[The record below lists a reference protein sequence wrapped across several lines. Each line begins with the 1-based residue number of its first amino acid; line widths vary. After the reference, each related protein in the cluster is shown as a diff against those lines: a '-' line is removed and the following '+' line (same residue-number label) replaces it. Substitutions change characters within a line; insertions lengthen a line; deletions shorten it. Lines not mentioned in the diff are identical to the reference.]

1 MPHVMAYLRQAM
13 SKGAA
18 ELAPERGGRKRG
30 VQGANGRSLGVL
42 PAPPRARQLP
52 PGTAMQNPDIARLF
66 DEVADLLEIQDAN
79 PFRVRAYRNAARPI
93 RDFPEPIADLVRAGT
108 KDLTDIPGIGDDLAE
123 KITDIVTTGELP
135 LRKQLASKLPA
146 GLLDLLRISGL
157 GPKRVKLLYKKL
169 KVKSAADL
177 AKALEAGKIQ
187 KLKGFGP
194 KMEEKIRVGL
204 GQVHVGEVRL
214 LHNEAETQ
222 ARGMVAYLEAG
233 GGLRQIEVA
242 GSYRRRRET
251 VGDLDIVVTSERESS
266 AKVMD
271 RFVAYGDVAEIISK
285 GETRATVKLRGG
297 LQVDLRAVE
306 PDAYGAALLYFTGS
320 KAHNIELRKIA
331 QEKSYKLNEYG
342 LFKGTRRAAG
352 KTEQEIYAKLGLDWI
367 APELREARGEIALAR
382 DHRLPHLVEV
392 KDVRGDLQM
401 HTSATDGKGTIEEMA
416 HAGRAL
422 GYQYIAI
429 TDHSKRVTMALGLDA
444 KRLREQWQ
452 AVDALNATSR
462 DFTILKSVE
471 LDILESGKLDL
482 PDDVL
487 AEAEYVVA
495 TIHYGLNQNQKE
507 LTRRLVGAAEHPWVD
522 AIGHPTGRLV
532 GKREPYAF
540 DFDALCRACAAT
552 GCLLELNGHPERMD
566 LPDTLAA
573 AGKQHGVRVVLS
585 TDSHQPGNLPFM
597 RYAVYLARRAGLEAA
612 DILNTRPL
620 AEFRKGLKRAVEA
633 GRGR

>member
-1 MPHVMAYLRQAM
+1 
-13 SKGAA
+13 
-18 ELAPERGGRKRG
+18 
-30 VQGANGRSLGVL
+30 
-42 PAPPRARQLP
+42 
-52 PGTAMQNPDIARLF
+52 MQNPDIARLF

-79 PFRVRAYRNAARPI
+79 PFRVRAYRNAARTI
-93 RDFPEPIADLVRAGT
+93 RDFPEPITDLVRAGT
-108 KDLTDIPGIGDDLAE
+108 KDLTDIAGIGDDLAE
-123 KITDIVTTGELP
+123 KITAIVTTGELP
-135 LRKQLASKLPA
+135 LQKELARKLPA
-146 GLLDLLRISGL
+146 GLLDLLRIPGL

-177 AKALEAGKIQ
+177 AAALDKGRVR

-194 KMEEKIRVGL
+194 KMEEKMRAGI
-204 GQVHVGEVRL
+204 GQAQVGERRML
-214 LHNEAETQ
+214 LNEAETQ
-222 ARGMVAYLEAG
+222 ATAVVAYLEAG
-233 GGLRQIEVA
+233 GGIRQMEVA

-251 VGDLDIVVTSERESS
+251 IGDLDIVVTSEGKNSTP
-266 AKVMD
+266 VMD
-271 RFVAYGDVAEIISK
+271 RFVAYGDVANVISK
-285 GETRATVKLRGG
+285 GETRATVKLRGD

-352 KTEQEIYAKLGLDWI
+352 KTEEEVYAKLGLDWI
-367 APELREARGEIALAR
+367 PPELREARGEIALAR
-382 DHRLPHLVEV
+382 EHRLPHLVEV
-392 KDVRGDLQM
+392 KDIRGDLQM
-401 HTSATDGKGTIEEMA
+401 HTSATDGKGTIEDMA
-416 HAGRAL
+416 HAARAL
-422 GYQYIAI
+422 GYEYIAI

-444 KRLREQWQ
+444 KRLREQWK
-452 AVDALNATSR
+452 AIDAWNTSSR
-462 DFTILKSVE
+462 GFTILRSVE
-471 LDILESGKLDL
+471 LDILENGKLDL

-487 AEAEYVVA
+487 ADADYVVA
-495 TIHYGLNQNQKE
+495 TIHYGLNQGEKE

-540 DFDALCRACAAT
+540 DFEALCRACAAT

-573 AGKQHGVRVVLS
+573 AGKQHGVRFVLS

-597 RYAVYLARRAGLEAA
+597 KYAVYLARRAGLEAA

-620 AEFRKGLKRAVEA
+620 AEFRKGLKRAVEG

>member
-1 MPHVMAYLRQAM
+1 
-13 SKGAA
+13 
-18 ELAPERGGRKRG
+18 
-30 VQGANGRSLGVL
+30 
-42 PAPPRARQLP
+42 
-52 PGTAMQNPDIARLF
+52 MQNPDIARLF

-79 PFRVRAYRNAARPI
+79 PFRVRAYRNAARTI

-108 KDLTDIPGIGDDLAE
+108 KDLTEIAGIGDDLAE
-123 KITDIVTTGELP
+123 KIADIVTTGELP

-146 GLLDLLRISGL
+146 GLLDLLRIPGL

-177 AKALEAGKIQ
+177 AAALDKGKVQ

-194 KMEEKIRVGL
+194 KMEEKMRAGL
-204 GQVHVGEVRL
+204 GQAQVGERRML
-214 LHNEAETQ
+214 LNEAEAQ
-222 ARGMVAYLEAG
+222 ATAVVAYLEASG
-233 GGLRQIEVA
+233 AIRQIEVA

-251 VGDLDIVVTSERESS
+251 IGDLDIVVTSGES
-266 AKVMD
+266 AQAMD
-271 RFVAYGDVAEIISK
+271 RFVKYGDVAEVVSK

-331 QEKSYKLNEYG
+331 QEQSYKLNEYG

-352 KTEQEIYAKLGLDWI
+352 KTEDEIYAKLGLDWI
-367 APELREARGEIALAR
+367 PPELREARGEIALAR
-382 DHRLPHLVEV
+382 EHRLPHLVEV
-392 KDVRGDLQM
+392 KDIRGDLQM
-401 HTSATDGKGTIEEMA
+401 HTSATDGKGTIEDMA
-416 HAGRAL
+416 HAARAL

-444 KRLREQWQ
+444 KRLREQWK
-452 AVDALNATSR
+452 AIDAWNATSR
-462 DFTILKSVE
+462 GFTILKSIE
-471 LDILESGKLDL
+471 LDILENGKLDL

-487 AEAEYVVA
+487 AEADYVVA
-495 TIHYGLNQNQKE
+495 TIHYGITQREKE
-507 LTRRLVGAAEHPWVD
+507 LTKRLVGAAEHPWVD

-540 DFDALCRACAAT
+540 DFEALCRACAAT

-573 AGKQHGVRVVLS
+573 AGKQHGVRFVLS

-597 RYAVYLARRAGLEAA
+597 KYAVYLARRAGLEAA

-620 AEFRKGLKRAVEA
+620 AEFRAGLKSSATGGN
-633 GRGR
+633 GRQ

>member
-1 MPHVMAYLRQAM
+1 
-13 SKGAA
+13 
-18 ELAPERGGRKRG
+18 
-30 VQGANGRSLGVL
+30 
-42 PAPPRARQLP
+42 
-52 PGTAMQNPDIARLF
+52 MQNPDIARLF

-79 PFRVRAYRNAARPI
+79 PFRVRAYRNAARTI
-93 RDFPEPIADLVRAGT
+93 RDYPEPIVELVRAGT
-108 KDLTDIPGIGDDLAE
+108 KDLTDIPGIGEDLAE
-123 KITDIVTTGELP
+123 KIAAIVTTGELP

-146 GLLDLLRISGL
+146 GLLDLLRIPGL

-177 AKALEAGKIQ
+177 AAALDKGRVQ

-194 KMEEKIRVGL
+194 KMEEKMRAGL
-204 GQVHVGEVRL
+204 GQAQVGERRML
-214 LHNEAETQ
+214 LNEAETQ
-222 ARGMVAYLEAG
+222 ATAVVAYLEAG
-233 GGLRQIEVA
+233 GIAQIEVA

-251 VGDLDIVVTSERESS
+251 IGDLDIVVTAKGKDS
-266 AKVMD
+266 AAAMD
-271 RFVAYGDVAEIISK
+271 RFVAYGEVAEVISK
-285 GETRATVKLRGG
+285 GETRATVQLRGG

-320 KAHNIELRKIA
+320 KAHNIDLRKIA

-352 KTEQEIYAKLGLDWI
+352 KTEEEIYAKLGLDWI
-367 APELREARGEIALAR
+367 PPELREARGEIALAR
-382 DHRLPHLVEV
+382 EHRLPKLVEL
-392 KDVRGDLQM
+392 DEIRGDLQM
-401 HTSATDGKGTIEEMA
+401 HTSATDGKGTIEDMA
-416 HAGRAL
+416 HAARAL

-444 KRLREQWQ
+444 KRLRAQWQ
-452 AVDALNATSR
+452 AIDAWNATSR
-462 DFTILKSVE
+462 GFTILKSVE
-471 LDILESGKLDL
+471 LDILENGKLDL

-487 AEAEYVVA
+487 AEADYVVA
-495 TIHYGLNQNQKE
+495 TIHYGITQSEKE
-507 LTRRLVGAAEHPWVD
+507 LTKRLVGAAEHPWVD

-540 DFDALCRACAAT
+540 DFEALCRACAAT

-566 LPDTLAA
+566 LPDTLGAA
-573 AGKQHGVRVVLS
+573 AKQHGVRFVLS

-597 RYAVYLARRAGLEAA
+597 KYAVYLARRAGLAAA

-620 AEFRKGLKRAVEA
+620 AEFKKGLKRAKP
-633 GRGR
+633 

>member
-1 MPHVMAYLRQAM
+1 
-13 SKGAA
+13 
-18 ELAPERGGRKRG
+18 
-30 VQGANGRSLGVL
+30 
-42 PAPPRARQLP
+42 
-52 PGTAMQNPDIARLF
+52 MQNPDIARLF

-79 PFRVRAYRNAARPI
+79 PFRVRAYRNAARTI
-93 RDFPEPIADLVRAGT
+93 RDFPEPIADLVRTGT
-108 KDLTDIPGIGDDLAE
+108 KDLTDIAGIGDDLAE
-123 KITDIVTTGELP
+123 KIAAIVTTGELP

-146 GLLDLLRISGL
+146 GLLDLLRIPGL
-157 GPKRVKLLYKKL
+157 GPKRVKLLYKNL

-177 AKALEAGKIQ
+177 AAALDKGRIQ

-194 KMEEKIRVGL
+194 KMEEKIRAGL
-204 GQVHVGEVRL
+204 GQAQAGERRML
-214 LHNEAETQ
+214 LNEAETQ
-222 ARGMVAYLEAG
+222 ATAVLAYLEAG
-233 GGLRQIEVA
+233 GGIGQIEVA

-251 VGDLDIVVTSERESS
+251 IGDLDIVVTPEGKDS
-266 AKVMD
+266 ATVMN
-271 RFVAYGDVAEIISK
+271 RFVAYGEVAEVISK

-331 QEKSYKLNEYG
+331 QEKAYKLNEYG

-352 KTEQEIYAKLGLDWI
+352 KTEQEIYTKLGLDWI
-367 APELREARGEIALAR
+367 PPELREARGEIALAR
-382 DHRLPHLVEV
+382 EHRLPHLVEV

-401 HTSATDGKGTIEEMA
+401 HTSATDGKGTIDDMA
-416 HAGRAL
+416 RAARAL
-422 GYQYIAI
+422 GYEYIAI

-444 KRLREQWQ
+444 KRLREQWK
-452 AVDALNATSR
+452 AVDAWNATSR
-462 DFTILKSVE
+462 GFTILKSVE
-471 LDILESGKLDL
+471 LDILENGKLDL

-487 AEAEYVVA
+487 AEADYVVA
-495 TIHYGLNQNQKE
+495 TIHYGINQTEKE
-507 LTRRLVGAAEHPWVD
+507 LTRRLVGAAEHAWVD

-573 AGKQHGVRVVLS
+573 AGKQHGVRFVLS

-597 RYAVYLARRAGLEAA
+597 KYAVYLARRAGLEAS

-620 AEFRKGLKRAVEA
+620 AEFRKGLKRAKP
-633 GRGR
+633 

>member
-1 MPHVMAYLRQAM
+1 
-13 SKGAA
+13 
-18 ELAPERGGRKRG
+18 
-30 VQGANGRSLGVL
+30 
-42 PAPPRARQLP
+42 
-52 PGTAMQNPDIARLF
+52 MQNPDIARLF

-79 PFRVRAYRNAARPI
+79 PFRVRAYRNAARTI
-93 RDFPEPIADLVRAGT
+93 RDFPESIADLVRAGT
-108 KDLTDIPGIGDDLAE
+108 KDLTEIPGIGDDLAE

-135 LRKQLASKLPA
+135 LRKQLAAKLPA
-146 GLLDLLRISGL
+146 GLLDLLRIPGL

-177 AKALEAGKIQ
+177 ARALDAGKIQ

-194 KMEEKIRVGL
+194 KMEEKMRAGI
-204 GQVHVGEVRL
+204 GQAQVGERRML
-214 LHNEAETQ
+214 LNEAETQ
-222 ARGMVAYLEAG
+222 ATAVVAYLEAG
-233 GGLRQIEVA
+233 GGIRQMEVA

-251 VGDLDIVVTSERESS
+251 IGDLDIVVTSDDS
-266 AKVMD
+266 AHVMD
-271 RFVAYGDVAEIISK
+271 RFAEYREVAEVVSK

-297 LQVDLRAVE
+297 LQMDLRAVE

-352 KTEQEIYAKLGLDWI
+352 KTEEEIYAKLGLDWI
-367 APELREARGEIALAR
+367 PPELREARGEIALAR
-382 DHRLPHLVEV
+382 EHRLPHLVEV

-401 HTSATDGKGTIEEMA
+401 HTSATDGKGTIDDMA
-416 HAGRAL
+416 HAARAL

-444 KRLREQWQ
+444 KRLREQWK
-452 AVDALNATSR
+452 AIDTWNATSR
-462 DFTILKSVE
+462 GFTILKSVE

-487 AEAEYVVA
+487 AEADYVVA
-495 TIHYGLNQNQKE
+495 TIHYGITQSEKE
-507 LTRRLVGAAEHPWVD
+507 LTRRLVGAAEHVWVD

-540 DFDALCRACAAT
+540 DFEALCRTCAAT

-573 AGKQHGVRVVLS
+573 AGRQHGVRFVLS

-597 RYAVYLARRAGLEAA
+597 KYAVDLARRAGLEAG
-612 DILNTRPL
+612 DVLNTRPL
-620 AEFRKGLKRAVEA
+620 PEFRKALKRA
-633 GRGR
+633 RR

>member
-1 MPHVMAYLRQAM
+1 
-13 SKGAA
+13 
-18 ELAPERGGRKRG
+18 
-30 VQGANGRSLGVL
+30 
-42 PAPPRARQLP
+42 
-52 PGTAMQNPDIARLF
+52 MQNPDIARLF

-79 PFRVRAYRNAARPI
+79 PFRVRAYRNAARTI
-93 RDFPEPIADLVRAGT
+93 RDFPEPITDLVRAGT
-108 KDLTDIPGIGDDLAE
+108 KDLTDIAGIGDDLAE
-123 KITDIVTTGELP
+123 KITAIVTTGELP
-135 LRKQLASKLPA
+135 LQKELARKLPA
-146 GLLDLLRISGL
+146 GLLDLLRIPGL

-177 AKALEAGKIQ
+177 AAALDKGRVQ

-194 KMEEKIRVGL
+194 KMEEKMRAGI
-204 GQVHVGEVRL
+204 GQAQVGERRML
-214 LHNEAETQ
+214 LNEAETQ
-222 ARGMVAYLEAG
+222 ATAVVAYLQAG
-233 GGLRQIEVA
+233 GGIGQIEVA

-251 VGDLDIVVTSERESS
+251 IGDLDIVVTSEGKNSTP
-266 AKVMD
+266 VMD
-271 RFVAYGDVAEIISK
+271 RFVAYGDVANVISK

-352 KTEQEIYAKLGLDWI
+352 KTEEEVYAKLGLDWI
-367 APELREARGEIALAR
+367 PPELREARGEIALAR
-382 DHRLPHLVEV
+382 EHRLPHLVEV
-392 KDVRGDLQM
+392 KDIRGDLQM
-401 HTSATDGKGTIEEMA
+401 HTSATDGKGTIEDMA
-416 HAGRAL
+416 HAARAL
-422 GYQYIAI
+422 GYEYIAI

-444 KRLREQWQ
+444 KRLREQWK
-452 AVDALNATSR
+452 AIDAWNASSR
-462 DFTILKSVE
+462 GFTILRSVE
-471 LDILESGKLDL
+471 LDILENGKLDL

-487 AEAEYVVA
+487 ADADYVVA
-495 TIHYGLNQNQKE
+495 TIHYGLNQGEKE

-540 DFDALCRACAAT
+540 DFEALCRACAAT

-573 AGKQHGVRVVLS
+573 AGKQHGVRFVLS

-597 RYAVYLARRAGLEAA
+597 KYAVYLARRAGLEAA

-620 AEFRKGLKRAVEA
+620 AAFRKGLKRAVEG